1 MLNAIM
7 LIDEKVPAE
16 QRRDDGAK
24 GESRKKDYERNT
36 GPVEDCKH
44 PVTGWNVGERGKL
57 FRIFALQREGLRAP
71 AVGTSNI

>member
-1 MLNAIM
+1 M